1 MKILLTGVSGG
12 VGTMIRPMLL
22 EAYREIL
29 LTDRTEPAD
38 LQAGERFVAA
48 DLADFNAMREL
59 MTGIDAVVHL
69 GGHSIEGEW
78 DEILQSN
85 IIGLYNTYEAAR
97 LAGVSR
103 IVFATSNHAVGFYP
117 RSQTIDNTV
126 PPKPDSRYGV
136 SKVFG
141 EALGSLYSNK
151 HGMRVTDIRIG
162 NVGYEPLDKRRL
174 SIWLHPEDL
183 VQLIRIGLEHPDIE
197 HETVYG
203 MSDNKRAWWDNSRA
217 AELGYKPKH
226 KSEDFAAEVLA
237 RNEAPAPIADAF
249 QGEYTRPR

>member
-1 MKILLTGVSGG
+1 MFQ
-12 VGTMIRPMLL
+12 

-203 MSDNKRAWWDNSRA
+203 MSDNKHAWWDNSRA

-249 QGEYTRPR
+249 QGGTFCADEYTRPR